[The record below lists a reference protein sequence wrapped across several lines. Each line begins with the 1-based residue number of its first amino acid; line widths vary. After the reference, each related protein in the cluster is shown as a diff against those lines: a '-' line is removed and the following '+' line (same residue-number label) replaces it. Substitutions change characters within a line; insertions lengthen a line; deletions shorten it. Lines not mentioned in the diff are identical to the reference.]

1 MLVNNANDVDLTE
14 RRELLEGKLVHLRL
28 ELALVM
34 QELRGA
40 SGLTQAELAERLNV
54 KQPAIAKLE
63 RAGDH
68 KLESLMRYLCEF
80 DADLLMAVKQGDTT
94 VQVSDD
100 EEHLLV
106 ALPREVDEWAAE
118 QDKSLDEFV
127 MEAVQNAHTH
137 QRYDFDPASYIVLSP
152 LRETYEAYAD
162 AEATSYADAKIYKFA

>member
-1 MLVNNANDVDLTE
+1 MNNLNDAAAAE
-14 RRELLEGKLVHLRL
+14 RRETLEGKLVHLRL

-34 QELRGA
+34 QELREE
-40 SGLTQAELAERLNV
+40 SGLTQSELAKRLNV
-54 KQPAIAKLE
+54 QQPAVAKLE

-106 ALPREVDEWAAE
+106 ALPREVDDWAAE
-118 QDKSLDEFV
+118 QDLDLDEFV
-127 MEAVQNAHTH
+127 LRAVRDAHAAN
-137 QRYDFDPASYIVLSP
+137 QRYDFDPASYIVFNRRSD
-152 LRETYEAYAD
+152 AYGAYVTD
-162 AEATSYADAKIYKFA
+162 ESKSYRAA

>member
-1 MLVNNANDVDLTE
+1 MNNSIDAATAE

-34 QELRGA
+34 QELREG
-40 SGLTQAELAERLNV
+40 SGLTQSELASRLKV
-54 KQPAIAKLE
+54 QQPAVAKLE

-118 QDKSLDEFV
+118 QDLDLDEFV
-127 MEAVQNAHTH
+127 MQAVSDAHAAN
-137 QRYDFDPASYIVLSP
+137 QRYHFDPASYIVFSP
-152 LRETYEAYAD
+152 QNENYGVYAVTQDIRERAA
-162 AEATSYADAKIYKFA
+162 

>member
-1 MLVNNANDVDLTE
+1 MLVNNANDLDLTE

-28 ELALVM
+28 ELAIVM
-34 QELRGA
+34 QELRDGA
-40 SGLTQAELAERLNV
+40 DLTQAELAERLNV

-68 KLESLMRYLCEF
+68 KLESIMRYLCEL

-118 QDKSLDEFV
+118 QDMDLDEFV
-127 MEAVQNAHTH
+127 MQAVRDAHAAN
-137 QRYDFDPASYIVLSP
+137 QRYDFDPASYIVFSP
-152 LRETYEAYAD
+152 QTETYGAYAD
-162 AEATSYADAKIYKFA
+162 AGAKNSRAA

>member
-1 MLVNNANDVDLTE
+1 MTHANKTDSAE
-14 RRELLEGKLVHLRL
+14 RRALLEGKLTHLRL

-34 QELRGA
+34 QELRSA
-40 SGLTQAELAERLNV
+40 SGLTQREVAERLGVN
-54 KQPAIAKLE
+54 QPAIAKLE

-68 KLESLMRYLCEF
+68 KLESVMRYLCEF
-80 DADLLMAVKQGDTT
+80 DADLLMAVKHEDTL

-127 MEAVQNAHTH
+127 MQAVREAHEAN
-137 QRYDFDPASYIVLSP
+137 QRYHFDPSSYIVLSP
-152 LRETYEAYAD
+152 HVEDYRAYAGHEW
-162 AEATSYADAKIYKFA
+162 AGSEAA